1 MNEKSWADALKP
13 VKNISLDD
21 RLFLV
26 MRKIDKVSHIEV
38 DQEKFKAHPDPQIL
52 WVCPSK
58 VYEKN
63 EETGECI
70 VHFDNCLECGT
81 CQVVNREF
89 VIWNNPNSGFG
100 VTYRFG

>member
-1 MNEKSWADALKP
+1 MNGKSWTDALKP
-13 VKNISLDD
+13 HKKLTLDD

-26 MRKIDKVSHIEV
+26 SRKIDKTSHIQV
-38 DQEKFKAHPDPQIL
+38 DQEKFKAHPDPEIL
-52 WVCPSK
+52 WLCPAK

-70 VHFDNCLECGT
+70 IHFENCLECGT
-81 CQVVNREF
+81 CQVVNRDF
-89 VIWNNPNSGFG
+89 VVWVNPNSGYG